1 MLCIRLLDKVNE
13 VVFCYIS
20 TLKLSGKSK
29 FSHEQCRR
37 NVDPP
42 YFKIKNVDVMWSN
55 VDVMWMEHCGILC
68 VFCGEIGMLCGT
80 LWRNVDLLWMLC
92 GTLLRNVDVLWRKVD
107 GMWTLHIST
116 FHNLTK
122 SSPLLGRSS

>member
-13 VVFCYIS
+13 GVFCYIS
-20 TLKLSGKSK
+20 TLELSGKST

-42 YFKIKNVDVMWSN
+42 HFKIKNVDVMWSN

-68 VFCGEIGMLCGT
+68 VFCGEIGMLSGYVEHCG
-80 LWRNVDLLWMLC
+80 
-92 GTLLRNVDVLWRKVD
+92 
-107 GMWTLHIST
+107 GMWIFRGCYEEHC
-116 FHNLTK
+116 
-122 SSPLLGRSS
+122 